1 MSIAIIDYGMGN
13 LHSVAKA
20 VERLGYDPLITS
32 DPAEILQADGVILPG
47 VGAFGDAMELIRST
61 GLDQTVRDAAKSGK
75 PLLGICLGMQL
86 LFTESEEHGSSQ
98 GLQILPGKVV
108 RFRGSFKVPHMGW
121 NGLIQLQDS
130 PLFEGV
136 GDGHA
141 YFVHSYK
148 VMPDVRTD
156 LLATADYYGEVSAV
170 VGRGNVYGM
179 QFHPEK
185 SGSIGM
191 QLLGNF
197 LTLTGSPR
205 ATPVQGD
212 QRIC

>member
-13 LHSVAKA
+13 LHSVEKA
-20 VERLGYDPLITS
+20 VGRIGYEATVTS
-32 DPAEILQADGVILPG
+32 DHEAILAADGVILPG
-47 VGAFGDAMELIRST
+47 VGAFPDAMKLIRGT
-61 GLDQTVRDAAKSGK
+61 GLERTIREAAAGGK

-86 LFTESEEHGSSQ
+86 LFSESEEHGRHE
-98 GLQILPGKVV
+98 GLNLLPGKVV

-121 NGLIQLQDS
+121 NRLQLLKDD
-130 PLFEGV
+130 PIFRDIDG
-136 GDGHA
+136 GHA

-148 VMPDVRTD
+148 VIPEERSD

-185 SGSIGM
+185 SGGTGM
-191 QLLGNF
+191 KLLGNF
-197 LTLTGSPR
+197 LKLCTTAAPNISSKG
-205 ATPVQGD
+205 
-212 QRIC
+212 